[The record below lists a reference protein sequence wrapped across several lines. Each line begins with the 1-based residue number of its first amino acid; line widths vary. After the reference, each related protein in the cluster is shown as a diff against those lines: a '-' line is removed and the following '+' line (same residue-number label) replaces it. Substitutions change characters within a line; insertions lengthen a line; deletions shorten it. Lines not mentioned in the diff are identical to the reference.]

1 MFNCHINA
9 QKISSPSVTKLVLVF
24 CDFHPATRTHMS
36 FPSLAS
42 LELKSCHGR
51 APFLESMPSLVEAI
65 VRFDGYCADRCEKSA
80 FGDCGDD
87 SCEGC
92 YGSRFD
98 HTSCVCLKS
107 LLEATHLELSAEV
120 ANYVFRRDLK
130 LHLSYHTFAKLK
142 TLLLGEW
149 CVTPEFSELI
159 WFLQNTLILE
169 RLTIQIPEAP
179 KYSLDVDVSTPE
191 WPFASRHLKVVEIE
205 CKEVNLWV
213 CKCLMTLGRYG
224 IAIERINIKRTSELY
239 GYGCDTPVVFFI

>member
-1 MFNCHINA
+1 MLERGGGPDRISALPENVLHRVLSLLPAHEAVRTCYCKFDFDFPEKRWWEWQVHVTDWIVQASVIHQARVLQLQASRSRRRCFALPELPLISHRLTKLEVTGVIGNDNFFDFSHCPALVHLQMFNCHINA

-107 LLEATHLELSAEV
+107 LLEATHLELM
-120 ANYVFRRDLK
+120 
-130 LHLSYHTFAKLK
+130 
-142 TLLLGEW
+142 
-149 CVTPEFSELI
+149 FS
-159 WFLQNTLILE
+159 
-169 RLTIQIPEAP
+169 
-179 KYSLDVDVSTPE
+179 
-191 WPFASRHLKVVEIE
+191 
-205 CKEVNLWV
+205 
-213 CKCLMTLGRYG
+213 GG
-224 IAIERINIKRTSELY
+224 I
-239 GYGCDTPVVFFI
+239 